1 MSAVA
6 PASGEMVEATPRR
19 AMTPA
24 RKRRISERQHGIC
37 AYPQCEARIDEY
49 DHIVCLELGG
59 KDSDANTE
67 GLCVPHHRL
76 KTNRDLKLIAKAR
89 RIRKE
94 IACEGRVKPAL
105 VSRGFGKSQS
115 KTKWPSRPFPKRQRV
130 KRVQDAVQ
138 GLRG

>member
-6 PASGEMVEATPRR
+6 PASGEPVEATPRR

-24 RKRRISERQHGIC
+24 RRKRILARQHGIC
-37 AYPQCEARIDEY
+37 AYPQCEVSDGLEV

-59 KDSDANTE
+59 RDVDDNCEA
-67 GLCVPHHRL
+67 LCADHHRQ

-105 VSRGFGKSQS
+105 VSRGFGKSQIPRS
-115 KTKWPSRPFPKRQRV
+115 GIKKPTRKIESRGFDKR
-130 KRVQDAVQ
+130 KREF
-138 GLRG
+138 R